1 MIIKKIVDMT
11 IGNRKYRLIFDKDD
25 DKIVYVELQVAKDV
39 WGSEGYV
46 TIFQTSF
53 DIVREIIQDIIKGV
67 L

>member
-1 MIIKKIVDMT
+1 MIKKIVDMT
-11 IGNRKYRLIFDKDD
+11 IGDRKYRLIFDKDD

-67 L
+67 I